1 MAVEV
6 KAQCGVQ
13 CRVQC
18 SCAAFELGFVFVALE
33 HPLTSRVQWKL
44 KPAASK
50 DDDDDVRQSSTHDG
64 DDGGGNEGNGND
76 RCVDDDAKPLRRCKL
91 PYPVY
96 QKAGRSVLGEA
107 VSSNEPIYYQCT
119 APRSG
124 HVWSG
129 LKKSVVLLSGHWH
142 HKPILQQRGKSI
154 IDRSHSF
161 SYKKNHHLSTNPILG
176 RKRWLKQVKSKPE

>member
-1 MAVEV
+1 M
-6 KAQCGVQ
+6 QCSAVQ
-13 CRVQC
+13 CSVNSAVQC

-50 DDDDDVRQSSTHDG
+50 DDDDDVTQSSTHDGDGGGDGDDGDDAHDG

-76 RCVDDDAKPLRRCKL
+76 RRVDDDAKPLRRCKL

-129 LKKSVVLLSGHWH
+129 LKKSGVLSSG
-142 HKPILQQRGKSI
+142 
-154 IDRSHSF
+154 
-161 SYKKNHHLSTNPILG
+161 
-176 RKRWLKQVKSKPE
+176 

>member
-1 MAVEV
+1 M
-6 KAQCGVQ
+6 
-13 CRVQC
+13 QC

-50 DDDDDVRQSSTHDG
+50 DDDDDVSTHDG
-64 DDGGGNEGNGND
+64 DDDGGGGNEGNGND
-76 RCVDDDAKPLRRCKL
+76 RRVDDDAKPLRRCKL

-129 LKKSVVLLSGHWH
+129 LKKSGVLLSGHWH
-142 HKPILQQRGKSI
+142 HKPILQQWGKSI
-154 IDRSHSF
+154 IDRSQSLSHKKTPSVYK
-161 SYKKNHHLSTNPILG
+161 SYLGEKKVAET
-176 RKRWLKQVKSKPE
+176 SKK

>member
-1 MAVEV
+1 M
-6 KAQCGVQ
+6 QCSANSA
-13 CRVQC
+13 VQC

-50 DDDDDVRQSSTHDG
+50 DDDDDARQSSTHDG
-64 DDGGGNEGNGND
+64 DDAHDGGGNEGNGND

-119 APRSG
+119 ARRSE

-129 LKKSVVLLSGHWH
+129 LKKSGVLLSGHWH

-154 IDRSHSF
+154 IDRSQSL
-161 SYKKNHHLSTNPILG
+161 SYKKHHLSTNHILG